1 VLECKRRLLLLSII
15 VARAFHQSI
24 QFLLEDL
31 RYDEGVAIGRRWRRR
46 QQLDWQR
53 NMLGG
58 EMIALDI
65 NNDPYFGGTPVDI
78 LAIQHRATSTHM
90 IVSDEQVETLVDGMS
105 RARASSRILMIRGR

>member
-1 VLECKRRLLLLSII
+1 
-15 VARAFHQSI
+15 
-24 QFLLEDL
+24 
-31 RYDEGVAIGRRWRRR
+31 
-46 QQLDWQR
+46 
-53 NMLGG
+53 MLGG